1 MMSLPQANLVFCNY
15 QLLRMAREI
24 NEKLEHRSFLQF
36 THNYKKE
43 IILTVKRLFHTLVD
57 RTRSRQTMTTKEAM
71 PTIEAELY
79 ELSMPGRILGKEV
92 LDNRARRIGIVR
104 SIRIALHPTRSELI
118 VKGAEV
124 EFPVDFSKVET
135 VGTVVQ
141 LSSTVSDA
149 EELEPHDVIRLQK
162 EVLDDI
168 RSYLGGR

>member
-1 MMSLPQANLVFCNY
+1 
-15 QLLRMAREI
+15 
-24 NEKLEHRSFLQF
+24 
-36 THNYKKE
+36 
-43 IILTVKRLFHTLVD
+43 
-57 RTRSRQTMTTKEAM
+57 MTSSDPM
-71 PTIEAELY
+71 PSIEAELY

-92 LDNRARRIGIVR
+92 IDSRAKRIGIVR

-124 EFPVDFSKVET
+124 EFPIDFSKVET

-141 LSSTVSDA
+141 LNTVVKDS
-149 EELEPHDVIRLQK
+149 EELEIHDIVRLQK

>member
-1 MMSLPQANLVFCNY
+1 MAN
-15 QLLRMAREI
+15 
-24 NEKLEHRSFLQF
+24 K
-36 THNYKKE
+36 
-43 IILTVKRLFHTLVD
+43 D
-57 RTRSRQTMTTKEAM
+57 DM

-92 LDNRARRIGIVR
+92 LDSRARRIGIVR

-124 EFPVDFSKVET
+124 EFPV
-135 VGTVVQ
+135 
-141 LSSTVSDA
+141 SDA
-149 EELEPHDVIRLQK
+149 EEIEVHDVIRLQK

>member
-1 MMSLPQANLVFCNY
+1 
-15 QLLRMAREI
+15 
-24 NEKLEHRSFLQF
+24 
-36 THNYKKE
+36 
-43 IILTVKRLFHTLVD
+43 
-57 RTRSRQTMTTKEAM
+57 MTTKEAM
-71 PTIEAELY
+71 PNSEAELY

-92 LDNRARRIGIVR
+92 LDNRSRRIGIVR

-141 LSSTVSDA
+141 LSSSIPDA
-149 EELEPHDVIRLQK
+149 EELEVHDIIRLQK

>member
-1 MMSLPQANLVFCNY
+1 M
-15 QLLRMAREI
+15 
-24 NEKLEHRSFLQF
+24 
-36 THNYKKE
+36 
-43 IILTVKRLFHTLVD
+43 IILTVKSLLQSHD
-57 RTRSRQTMTTKEAM
+57 SEKGASCEMTTVSNESM
-71 PTIEAELY
+71 PSIEAELY
-79 ELSMPGRILGKEV
+79 ELKMPGRILGKEV

-141 LSSTVSDA
+141 LNSLVKDA
-149 EELEPHDVIRLQK
+149 EEIEVHDVIRLQK

-168 RSYLGGR
+168 RSYLGTR

>member
-1 MMSLPQANLVFCNY
+1 MAN
-15 QLLRMAREI
+15 
-24 NEKLEHRSFLQF
+24 K
-36 THNYKKE
+36 
-43 IILTVKRLFHTLVD
+43 D
-57 RTRSRQTMTTKEAM
+57 DM

-92 LDNRARRIGIVR
+92 LDSRARRIGIVR

-124 EFPVDFSKVET
+124 EFPVDFSKVDT

-141 LSSTVSDA
+141 LNSVVNDA
-149 EELEPHDVIRLQK
+149 EELEIHDIVRLRK

-168 RSYLGGR
+168 QMMLKVK